1 MSSTTTHLAKKIMEG
16 KAILLDVRTHEEYA
30 GYHIPG
36 AINISVE
43 ELDHMIPIIEA
54 WDRPVITYSG
64 DDNRSA
70 LVANRLQ
77 RHGVV
82 AIDGGRIE
90 FVEMLLGL
98 PSKRRPG

>member
-1 MSSTTTHLAKKIMEG
+1 MEG

-36 AINISVE
+36 AINISLE
-43 ELDHMIPIIEA
+43 ELEHMIPIIKA
-54 WDRPVITYSG
+54 WDRPVITYGG
-64 DDNRSA
+64 DDRRSA

-77 RHGVV
+77 RHGIV

-98 PSKRRPG
+98 SGKRQEG